1 MYEQEEEIEENKME
15 STSVSQF
22 SPITNNNTSEND
34 NKDLEE
40 SKEQQVIFSDFL
52 REHDLLPTPHGGA
65 LKWKEAYFEIALS
78 LWKPLNAQRSTKPAS
93 VDEFIF
99 NYKTSEKLYRDKGK
113 GKFTSK
119 MN

>member
-1 MYEQEEEIEENKME
+1 M
-15 STSVSQF
+15 
-22 SPITNNNTSEND
+22 
-34 NKDLEE
+34 
-40 SKEQQVIFSDFL
+40 
-52 REHDLLPTPHGGA
+52 PTPHGGA

-119 MN
+119 MNWKCKYSTKVQVHNLKISFLLQLN